1 MTISKF
7 QGTAIG
13 IHSLLSYK
21 HNVTKWR
28 ITNGLES
35 MFSKLANTQ
44 QHMICPHR
52 LQTLFSRCP
61 ANRAAPLSSLNDP
74 TSATGPHL
82 QFPSMIKVL

>member
-21 HNVTKWR
+21 MANNQRT
-28 ITNGLES
+28 L
-35 MFSKLANTQ
+35 FSKLANTQ

-52 LQTLFSRCP
+52 LQTLSRCP